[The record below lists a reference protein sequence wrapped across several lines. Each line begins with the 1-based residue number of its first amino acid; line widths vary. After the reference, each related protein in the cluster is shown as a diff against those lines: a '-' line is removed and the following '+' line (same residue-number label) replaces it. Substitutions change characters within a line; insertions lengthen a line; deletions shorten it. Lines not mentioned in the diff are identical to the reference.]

1 MEIKISGATPSTR
14 RLPVAASARGARS
27 PSARRCPV
35 EPNSLV
41 DVHTRREIGQD
52 DIKRWLARAASGG
65 PDVEVL
71 DGGLVEDFADKM
83 VSSCDMMN
91 EAEALRRLRRNFVGE
106 KGVVFPEPLLS
117 SSGVLVES
125 FERGVPLNEALPSLD
140 PETKRKVARRGL
152 RALLK
157 MLFAD
162 NYIHGDLHAGN
173 LLLRFD
179 GHDFDLV
186 ILDAGLVIEL
196 SPRDR
201 RNFIDLFG
209 AVVKRDGRRAGE
221 LIAARATHRGGSED
235 DVEAFVDELDH
246 LVKDATVRGVTLKD
260 LRVAVLLN
268 DVLAAC
274 RRHRIRLEANF
285 ATTVVAIAVV
295 EGIGRQL
302 DPELDLLR
310 EAGPFLA
317 RAVVKG
323 AREGW

>member
-1 MEIKISGATPSTR
+1 MAWRFHAIDAALSPWNLTHWLMSTQATR
-14 RLPVAASARGARS
+14 NRI
-27 PSARRCPV
+27 
-35 EPNSLV
+35 E
-41 DVHTRREIGQD
+41 D
-52 DIKRWLARAASGG
+52 DIRALRWLARTASRLA
-65 PDVEVL
+65 PRTCEVL
-71 DGGLVEDFADKM
+71 DPGGLVEDFADKM
-83 VSSCDMMN
+83 LLSCDMMN

-221 LIAARATHRGGSED
+221 LIAARATHRGGGED

-260 LRVAVLLN
+260 LRVAALLN

>member
-1 MEIKISGATPSTR
+1 MHPSTR
-14 RLPVAASARGARS
+14 SR
-27 PSARRCPV
+27 V
-35 EPNSLV
+35 E
-41 DVHTRREIGQD
+41 D
-52 DIKRWLARAASGG
+52 DIRALRWLARAASTIA
-65 PDVEVL
+65 PRTCEVL
-71 DGGLVEDFADKM
+71 DPGGLVEDFADKM
-83 VSSCDMMN
+83 LLSCDMMN

-140 PETKRKVARRGL
+140 PETRKRVARRGL

-209 AVVKRDGRRAGE
+209 AVVKRDGRR
-221 LIAARATHRGGSED
+221 
-235 DVEAFVDELDH
+235 V
-246 LVKDATVRGVTLKD
+246 
-260 LRVAVLLN
+260 N
-268 DVLAAC
+268 
-274 RRHRIRLEANF
+274 
-285 ATTVVAIAVV
+285 
-295 EGIGRQL
+295 
-302 DPELDLLR
+302 
-310 EAGPFLA
+310 
-317 RAVVKG
+317 
-323 AREGW
+323 

>member
-1 MEIKISGATPSTR
+1 MRRGLRRGRAVAVKLVHPSTR
-14 RLPVAASARGARS
+14 SR
-27 PSARRCPV
+27 V
-35 EPNSLV
+35 E
-41 DVHTRREIGQD
+41 D
-52 DIKRWLARAASGG
+52 DIRALRWLARTASRLA
-65 PDVEVL
+65 PRTCEVL
-71 DGGLVEDFADKM
+71 DPGGLVEDFAEKM

-106 KGVVFPEPLLS
+106 RGVAFPEPLLS

-140 PETKRKVARRGL
+140 PETRKRVARRGL